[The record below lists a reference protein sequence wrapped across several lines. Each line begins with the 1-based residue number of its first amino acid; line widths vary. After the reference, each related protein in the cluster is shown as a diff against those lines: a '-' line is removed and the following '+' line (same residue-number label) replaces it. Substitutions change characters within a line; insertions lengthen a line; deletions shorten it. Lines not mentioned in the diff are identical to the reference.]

1 MFTLLDINFNKI
13 MEVAMNT
20 SMPKPVEIFME
31 TMNSADTEKLDSCLA
46 RDAVLFD
53 PAENNEIS
61 GINAIK
67 AFVTDSKEKFDLCT
81 TVIDVTSTAE
91 STKVIALTKG
101 NFPGSPQ
108 KFSYEFIVKHGL
120 IQSINILPA

>member
-1 MFTLLDINFNKI
+1 
-13 MEVAMNT
+13 MNT

-81 TVIDVTSTAE
+81 TVIDATSTAE

>member
-1 MFTLLDINFNKI
+1 MSTN
-13 MEVAMNT
+13 
-20 SMPKPVEIFME
+20 MPEAVEIFME
-31 TMNSADTEKLDSCLA
+31 TMNTAETEKLVSCLA
-46 RDAVLFD
+46 SEAVLFD
-53 PAENNEIS
+53 PGENNEIS

-81 TVIDVTSTAE
+81 TVIDATTTAE
-91 STKVIALTKG
+91 GTKVMALTKG

-108 KFSYEFIVKHGL
+108 KFSYEFTVEHGL

>member
-1 MFTLLDINFNKI
+1 MSTN
-13 MEVAMNT
+13 
-20 SMPKPVEIFME
+20 MPEAVEIFME
-31 TMNSADTEKLDSCLA
+31 TMNTAETEKLVSCLA
-46 RDAVLFD
+46 SEAVLFD
-53 PAENNEIS
+53 PGENNEIS

-81 TVIDVTSTAE
+81 TVIDATTTAE
-91 STKVIALTKG
+91 GTKVMALTKG

-108 KFSYEFIVKHGL
+108 KFSYEFTVDHGL

>member
-1 MFTLLDINFNKI
+1 MSTN
-13 MEVAMNT
+13 
-20 SMPKPVEIFME
+20 MPEAVEIFME
-31 TMNSADTEKLDSCLA
+31 TMNTAETEKLVSCLA
-46 RDAVLFD
+46 SEAVLFD
-53 PAENNEIS
+53 PGENNEIS

-81 TVIDVTSTAE
+81 TVIDAIYTAE
-91 STKVIALTKG
+91 STKVITLTKG

-120 IQSINILPA
+120 IQSIKILPA

>member
-1 MFTLLDINFNKI
+1 MSTN
-13 MEVAMNT
+13 
-20 SMPKPVEIFME
+20 MPEAVEIFME
-31 TMNSADTEKLDSCLA
+31 TMNTAKTEKLDSCLA
-46 RDAVLFD
+46 SEAVLID
-53 PAENNEIS
+53 PGENNEIS

-81 TVIDVTSTAE
+81 TVIDATTTAE
-91 STKVIALTKG
+91 GTKVMALTKG

-108 KFSYEFIVKHGL
+108 KFSYEFTVEHGL

>member
-1 MFTLLDINFNKI
+1 
-13 MEVAMNT
+13 MNT

-81 TVIDVTSTAE
+81 TVIDATSTAE
-91 STKVIALTKG
+91 ST
-101 NFPGSPQ
+101 
-108 KFSYEFIVKHGL
+108 
-120 IQSINILPA
+120 